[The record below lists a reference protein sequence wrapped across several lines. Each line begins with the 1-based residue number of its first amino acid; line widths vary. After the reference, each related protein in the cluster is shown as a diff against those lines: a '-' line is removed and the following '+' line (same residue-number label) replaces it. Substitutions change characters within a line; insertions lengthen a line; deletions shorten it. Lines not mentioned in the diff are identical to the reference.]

1 MDFSAGFKSFSEV
14 STPAEGSYLKPW
26 NIYKGVKFGGVS
38 DPSTGNKKD
47 GGTWKAWDFTFEC
60 EDGVYRERIF
70 EPTTLER
77 GKYNDKELPSDFE
90 RSQCFIAQVMSVY
103 NPTGFEKL
111 KALTNEGKIKTFD
124 QFIEVVKKLL
134 AKPVQPTADNDIQLK
149 LCGRKTQDGK
159 VYARLTNC
167 AIGQDGKPFMSAFL
181 GKKLSFSAWEEGE
194 KKKYESASPS
204 DPEASKPIT
213 TDIDTSPT
221 SGDDD
226 IDFDK
231 ELGIN

>member
-1 MDFSAGFKSFSEV
+1 MMDFSAGFKSFSEV

-26 NIYKGVKFGGVS
+26 NIYKGVKFGGIS
-38 DPSTGNKKD
+38 DPVTGNRKD

-60 EDGVYRERIF
+60 EDGVYKERIF

-77 GKYNDKELPSDFE
+77 GEYNGKVMPSDFE

-103 NPTGFEKL
+103 NPAGFEKL
-111 KALTNEGKIKTFD
+111 KQLTAEGKIKTFE

-134 AKPVQPTADNDIQLK
+134 AKPVQSTADNDIQLK

-167 AIGQDGKPFMSAFL
+167 AIGQDGKAFMSAFL

-194 KKKYESASPS
+194 KKRYESAAPS

-213 TDIDTSPT
+213 TDIDASPT

-226 IDFDK
+226 IDFD

>member
-1 MDFSAGFKSFSEV
+1 MMDFSAGFKSFSEV

-26 NIYKGVKFGGVS
+26 NIYKGVKFGGIS
-38 DPSTGNKKD
+38 DPATGNRKD

-60 EDGVYRERIF
+60 EDGVYKERIF
-70 EPTTLER
+70 EPSTLDR
-77 GKYNDKELPSDFE
+77 GEYNGKILPSDFE

-103 NPTGFEKL
+103 NPAGFEKL
-111 KALTNEGKIKTFD
+111 KQLTAEGKIKTFE

-167 AIGQDGKPFMSAFL
+167 GIGQDGKAFMSAFL

-194 KKKYESASPS
+194 KKKYESAAPS

-226 IDFDK
+226 IDFD

>member
-1 MDFSAGFKSFSEV
+1 MMDFSAGFKSFSEV

-26 NIYKGVKFGGVS
+26 NIYKGVKFGGIS
-38 DPSTGNKKD
+38 DPATGNRKD

-60 EDGVYRERIF
+60 EDGVYKERIF
-70 EPTTLER
+70 EPTTLDR
-77 GKYNDKELPSDFE
+77 GEYNGKVMPSDFE

-103 NPTGFEKL
+103 NPAGFEKL
-111 KALTNEGKIKTFD
+111 KQLTAEGKIKTFE

-167 AIGQDGKPFMSAFL
+167 AIGQDGKAFMSAFL

-194 KKKYESASPS
+194 KKRYESAAPS

-213 TDIDTSPT
+213 TDIDASPT

-226 IDFDK
+226 IDFD